1 MFDLRRLEFMAT
13 SKQAMAALNA
23 YGDSLT
29 RLQNVVGI
37 GIVAACDDRP
47 EEQVVGVYVARKVPL
62 EELDLTEVVP
72 KVLVLEPGSLKLKI
86 PTRVI
91 EQGRISKETL

>member
-37 GIVAACDDRP
+37 GIVAVCDDRP
-47 EEQVVGVYVARKVPL
+47 EEQAVGVYVERKVPI
-62 EELDLTEVVP
+62 EELDLAEVVP
-72 KVLVLEPGSLKLKI
+72 SVLVLEPDSLKLKI

-91 EQGRISKETL
+91 EQGRISKKKL